1 MLGGTSDL
9 KFSKLFKRNIELNHN
24 MRLNSYTSTAKSD
37 MLQEK
42 ALFGCTIDSYGQEI
56 FIIGGVVKS

>member
-1 MLGGTSDL
+1 MLVLDDQIIFGKVISTPGGRVFMLGGTSDL

-37 MLQEK
+37 ML
-42 ALFGCTIDSYGQEI
+42 
-56 FIIGGVVKS
+56 